1 MDPIGAAASII
12 GLIEGTYRLV
22 DFLSDLKDG
31 GKERMKL
38 LAEVSYMAC
47 TLDSLKEKLDQN
59 CLQQGL
65 LTLVKAGGPLDQ
77 CRSIVAT
84 LTKELTLK
92 AGVGGRVAQRLSWS
106 FKKEDVH
113 MAVEKLHRIQVTVAQ
128 QITIAMTE
136 QIQSDS
142 AIARELLH
150 DQHEQRIRNWLSP
163 LNFVAQ
169 QSAIYEN
176 HCSGTGARFLQSAQF
191 DAWRKSSKSIMWCR
205 GPPGAGKTYLA
216 SLIVHELQQ
225 GSRAELDIVLVVYCR
240 YDDPNCQSIANIVG
254 DLLKQCLRGRR
265 APDGL
270 VQLFRTHSSTD
281 TRPTYEAL
289 LPFLYEQL
297 ESYRKCYIVVDALDE
312 LADPGDRDLLVAA
325 LRPLSATGGTGGF
338 ASQRFR
344 RNSINRSIKVATSL
358 IVMSRDLE
366 DIKAAVEPINDC
378 ICSVGTTLGQ
388 CNRCEERAPGFLSG
402 SEHLY
407 NYKDCALPHDTTSA
421 EPNVCQ
427 RCYDAGI
434 GCPEDGHPS
443 MRGRVNSFVYD
454 VSADQEEMRRYIEWR
469 IENDTSLRILVK
481 KKDGLQNHVLD
492 AVLQGAG
499 SMLVH
504 PGVCSFAN
512 FV

>member
-1 MDPIGAAASII
+1 MDPVGAAASII

-47 TLDSLKEKLDQN
+47 TLDNLKEKLDQN
-59 CLQQGL
+59 CPQQGL

-77 CRSIVAT
+77 CRSIVVT

-92 AGVGGRVAQRLSWS
+92 AGIGGRVAQRLSWS

-113 MAVEKLHRIQVTVAQ
+113 MAVEKLHRIQTTVAQ
-128 QITIAMTE
+128 QITLAMTE
-136 QIQSDS
+136 QIQYDS
-142 AIARELLH
+142 ATAHELLH

-169 QSAIYEN
+169 QTAIYEN

-191 DAWRKSSKSIMWCR
+191 DAWRKSSKSIMWCK

-254 DLLKQCLRGRR
+254 DLLKQCLKGRR
-265 APDGL
+265 VPDSL
-270 VQLFRTHSSTD
+270 AQLFRTHSQAD

-289 LPFLYEQL
+289 LPLLYEQL
-297 ESYRKCYIVVDALDE
+297 ESYRKCYIIIDALDE
-312 LADPGDRDLLVAA
+312 LADPGDRSLLVTA
-325 LRPLSATGGTGGF
+325 LRPLPATGGTGGF

-344 RNSINRSIKVATSL
+344 RNSINRSAQVATSL

-366 DIKAAVEPINDC
+366 DIKAAVEPIDDC
-378 ICSVGTTLGQ
+378 NCRVGTALGQ
-388 CNRCEERAPGFLSG
+388 CSLCEGHP
-402 SEHLY
+402 
-407 NYKDCALPHDTTSA
+407 
-421 EPNVCQ
+421 
-427 RCYDAGI
+427 GI
-434 GCPEDGHPS
+434 G
-443 MRGRVNSFVYD
+443 GRVNSFVYD

-469 IENDTSLRILVK
+469 IENDISLRILVK
-481 KKDGLQNHVLD
+481 KKDGLLDHVLD
-492 AVLQGAG
+492 AVLHSAG
-499 SMLVH
+499 SMLV
-504 PGVCSFAN
+504 PPVIRSFVN